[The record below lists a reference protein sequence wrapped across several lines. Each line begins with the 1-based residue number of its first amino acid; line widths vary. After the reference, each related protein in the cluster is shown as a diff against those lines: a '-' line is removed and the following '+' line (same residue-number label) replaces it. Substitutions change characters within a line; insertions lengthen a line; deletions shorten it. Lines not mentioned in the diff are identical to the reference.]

1 MQEFLK
7 VETFCLKTSPKY
19 LICHMSGSRLAA
31 LNIKLLHVLLTGKQ
45 LIKST
50 NWVLGF

>member
-7 VETFCLKTSPKY
+7 VQKY
-19 LICHMSGSRLAA
+19 LICHMSGSRMAA
-31 LNIKLLHVLLTGKQ
+31 LNIKLLHVLQTGKQ
-45 LIKST
+45 LIKLT